1 MRKKNW
7 LRKKGQKWR
16 NKDIIKCCNP
26 AHFIHGLRGISCR
39 DMYCFQIIRAVR
51 STHFCN
57 RTTHCVTCKLMFC
70 HLIHV
75 WRGMILYHTLL
86 VNTEAPQMSALRIR
100 IRVCLERNELFCV
113 PHPFPVKNITYLF
126 CSISFVLFRFSDLIL
141 IISGQSYMR
150 YLSYSPSIITSFTAA
165 RWSSKIEN
173 PFYRKNKKDTTAWL
187 NKVWTQIHQT

>member
-1 MRKKNW
+1 MI
-7 LRKKGQKWR
+7 Q
-16 NKDIIKCCNP
+16 CCNP

-100 IRVCLERNELFCV
+100 IRVCLERNELFLCAPPLPRQKYHIFV
-113 PHPFPVKNITYLF
+113 LFYLF
-126 CSISFVLFRFSDLIL
+126 CFVLFRFSDLIL